1 MFSTA
6 ADCMQS
12 EALLY
17 SAPKYRYTNIKT
29 ITIAMRYQVAEV
41 VSLATGVPLGSL
53 LSSESKRLLHMEQA
67 LSARVVGQD
76 EAIKSVSQCVR
87 LARAGI
93 HTH

>member
-1 MFSTA
+1 
-6 ADCMQS
+6 
-12 EALLY
+12 
-17 SAPKYRYTNIKT
+17 
-29 ITIAMRYQVAEV
+29 V

-87 LARAGI
+87 LARAGTHMYK
-93 HTH
+93 HTIEYEHTMEYEHSGSYA